1 MAVRTDSVNATEP
14 FVGDGGGSRYAA
26 LPWGA
31 SMCDLGHSH
40 QHQRFGFLV
49 DTPEVRALV
58 QETERLTS
66 EISDHAARV
75 EALRPAFAT
84 LLASEGWL
92 PDECARPDDTS
103 KMGGGIG
110 QYALYRAEN
119 GSLCLFS
126 LVVPA
131 GAATPVHDHLAWGLV
146 GIYRGRQDETVYR
159 RLDDGTDPAKANLE
173 IAKRQELGPG
183 ECYPLL
189 PPTDDIHYVR
199 TISDTASISIHL
211 LANDTACVWRHKFE
225 PATGVVTPFRSGY
238 ANAPCPEEA

>member
-1 MAVRTDSVNATEP
+1 
-14 FVGDGGGSRYAA
+14 
-26 LPWGA
+26 
-31 SMCDLGHSH
+31 MCDLGHSH

-49 DTPEVRALV
+49 DVPQVRALV
-58 QETERLTS
+58 RETERLTS
-66 EISDHAARV
+66 EIADHAARV
-75 EALRPAFAT
+75 EALRPAFAA

-92 PDECARPDDTS
+92 PDDCARPDDTS

-159 RLDDGTDPAKANLE
+159 RLDDGADPEKAQL
-173 IAKRQELGPG
+173 
-183 ECYPLL
+183 
-189 PPTDDIHYVR
+189 
-199 TISDTASISIHL
+199 
-211 LANDTACVWRHKFE
+211 
-225 PATGVVTPFRSGY
+225 
-238 ANAPCPEEA
+238 